1 MQNYNNPSQP
11 PQGGYGMQPPKNGM
25 STGVKV
31 LIVVAVLLVVGAVV
45 LVAVGIGGAYWL
57 AKNMEAARGPDA
69 GSRPS
74 SSSSSSSSSSTAGD
88 DAQPPQ
94 PTAEETAATAGGQTA
109 VWAQSECSWPVP

>member
-31 LIVVAVLLVVGAVV
+31 LIVVAVLLVVGVVV

-57 AKNMEAARGPDA
+57 PKNMEAARGPEA
-69 GSRPS
+69 GAPPTS
-74 SSSSSSSSSSTAGD
+74 SSSSSSSSRSTAGG
-88 DAQPPQ
+88 DAPPPP
-94 PTAEETAATAGGQTA
+94 PTAKAGAATGGRQ
-109 VWAQSECSWPVP
+109 CG